1 MISTNFNDSTFFK
14 EMSNVVK
21 YAEGFLEG
29 AQVGKPQLLNKM
41 GRTIKEVLK
50 EFIDAQARVDPQR
63 LHHVYEWYQ
72 SGQATARL
80 FDIDYA
86 VTGAGLTFSSTF
98 SQSKSLARG
107 STVPFYDKAYI
118 MENGIPVTIKPKTA
132 KALAFTDGGEDIF
145 VKGEIEIQNP
155 GGSEVAGSFQ
165 EVMNIFFDRYL
176 TQSYLV
182 ASGFTYHLENATDF
196 KKNLARGKS
205 GGKATGRQIGY
216 NWIVKAGD
224 KL

>member
-1 MISTNFNDSTFFK
+1 VIATNFNDSTFFK

-29 AQVGKPQLLNKM
+29 VQAGKPQLLNKM
-41 GRTIKEVLK
+41 GRTIKEVVK
-50 EFIDAQARVDPQR
+50 EFIDSQARVDPAR

-72 SGQATARL
+72 AGQASARL
-80 FDIDYA
+80 FDIDYV
-86 VTGAGLTFSSTF
+86 VTGAGLSFSSTF

-118 MENGIPVTIKPKTA
+118 MEKGIPVTIKPRSA
-132 KALAFTDGGEDIF
+132 KALAFTDNGEQVF
-145 VKGEIEIQNP
+145 VKGEIEIENP
-155 GGSEVAGSFQ
+155 GGSEVAGSFE

-182 ASGFTYHLENATDF
+182 ASGFTYHLENPTDF
-196 KKNLARGKS
+196 KKNLSRAKS
-205 GGKATGRQIGY
+205 GGKSAGKQIGY